1 MMRSVIMVSG
11 SGTNLQ
17 AIIDAQIADLE
28 IVAVVSDNPEAYG
41 LQRAIDAG
49 IPAITVDYRS
59 FAKRSDF
66 DEALYA
72 AMEQINPDLIVLAGF
87 MRILARDLVN
97 RYDGRMI
104 NIHPSLLPAYPGLN
118 TYQRA
123 IDAGEQWHG
132 TTVHFVIP
140 KLDAGPAILQYQVA
154 IHPSDTAD
162 SLADRVRI
170 GEYLIYPQAIAMLTS
185 GQLKLEKNVVYNNG
199 QELAAPE
206 VLYEQESK

>member
-1 MMRSVIMVSG
+1 
-11 SGTNLQ
+11 
-17 AIIDAQIADLE
+17 
-28 IVAVVSDNPEAYG
+28 
-41 LQRAIDAG
+41 
-49 IPAITVDYRS
+49 
-59 FAKRSDF
+59 
-66 DEALYA
+66 
-72 AMEQINPDLIVLAGF
+72 